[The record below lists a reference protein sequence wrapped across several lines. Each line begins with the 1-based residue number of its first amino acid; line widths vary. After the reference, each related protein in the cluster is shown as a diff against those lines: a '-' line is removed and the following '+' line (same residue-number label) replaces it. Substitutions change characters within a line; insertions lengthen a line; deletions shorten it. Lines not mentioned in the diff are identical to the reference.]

1 LVPNILLIFF
11 KKERNLNREIN
22 YIKCNDYYL
31 PNLTPTKKEHKT
43 LNKYGLILLNCIK
56 EHNKVLYQKL
66 LMENEL
72 NSYLFSVGIEIE
84 KKIKDLTNKLVTSDV
99 TINENLKAIN
109 QMLWVQK
116 MNSCKLM
123 AEEIILNDYICEVIL

>member
-1 LVPNILLIFF
+1 M
-11 KKERNLNREIN
+11 KIN

-31 PNLTPTKKEHKT
+31 PDLILTKKENKN
-43 LNKYGLILLNCIK
+43 LNKYGLLILDYLK

-72 NSYLFSVGIEIE
+72 NNYLFSVGIEIDN
-84 KKIKDLTNKLVTSDV
+84 KVNNLTNKLIEDDV

-116 MNSCKLM
+116 MNSCKIM